1 MYLGKSDTQNIY
13 EATFCQ
19 TKNLVAIKKLKNTQN
34 TIPRKLKFTA
44 NNAPPSFAMFR
55 IVEAI
60 TLNGKLLAMG

>member
-1 MYLGKSDTQNIY
+1 MYLGKRDTQNIY

-19 TKNLVAIKKLKNTQN
+19 TKNLVAIKKLKKTQN
-34 TIPRKLKFTA
+34 TIPRELKFIA

-60 TLNGKLLAMG
+60 TLNGKLLAIG